1 MKAKLFR
8 ISALIMLFAQ
18 MSLTIPGT
26 LLAAPI
32 QIDNNWLGRASQFP
46 GGVTALLNASDEELV
61 KYAKDSEAMLASE
74 GIASDS
80 ISVSDQIVAAL
91 KAGNFETITVPENVL
106 IPWMG
111 SKHGKVTGKNGEGYL
126 TKKPIPAVRIKVT
139 ALKDGKKVL
148 VAVEMFKKCANVK
161 PGDFGLIPDTTKTVP
176 PTEPPTAKKPVIRFS
191 IIAEVRGD
199 SGAFAERTVGL
210 GVESVDSETGRR
222 NGFHAGVGI
231 QARQSEVR
239 KHRTETYT
247 ETRTASREVSRQI
260 TEEQKHSVCVPVNQ
274 YLEVDRPIDPAISVP
289 AGKATVTVYSS
300 DSGEC
305 RVFFPELNEQG
316 VVKFYGENDQQV
328 AGVGPTIDVPDNSTS
343 ASITSVFETTFSGAA
358 TYFLVDHAFSGN
370 SDYAGNGFTIDGV
383 QVDYSTM
390 ITRTE
395 TSMEDYTYQVQ
406 HKKEVSWTESKT
418 VRMPYAEF
426 GNTWMLG
433 KIVDLDVT
441 GTLALPGLVSSKM
454 SYVRNGQN
462 HDVTA
467 IPGAKVSLPIYVS
480 KKMAITPNVVSEFL
494 VTPQEGTPNMT
505 SVGVE
510 LNGIDLIGLNETIK
524 AGVSRQIVNDL
535 GENDW
540 YANVRVEVPLSK
552 IPLF

>member
-1 MKAKLFR
+1 MERKLFFKITALLLSVIL
-8 ISALIMLFAQ
+8 IS
-18 MSLTIPGT
+18 STT
-26 LLAAPI
+26 VTAAPI
-32 QIDNNWLGRASQFP
+32 KIDNSWLGRDSQFP
-46 GGVTALLNASDEELV
+46 GGVKALLNASDAEIM
-61 KYAKDSEAMLASE
+61 KYAKDSEAMLASD
-74 GIASDS
+74 GIRSDS

-91 KAGNFETITVPENVL
+91 KAGNFETITVPENVF

-111 SKHGKVTGKNGEGYL
+111 SKHGKVTGKGAGYR
-126 TKKPIPAVRIKVT
+126 TKRPIPAIRIRVT

-148 VAVEMFKKCANVK
+148 VAVEMFQKCANIK
-161 PGDFGLIPDTTKTVP
+161 PGDFGLIPDTTKSI
-176 PTEPPTAKKPVIRFS
+176 PPTAKKPVIRFS

-222 NGFHAGVGI
+222 NGFHAGGGA
-231 QARQSEVR
+231 QARQSEVH
-239 KHRTETYT
+239 KHRTYIET
-247 ETRTASREVSRQI
+247 ETRTTSREVSHQI

-274 YLEVDRPIDPAISVP
+274 YLEVDRPIDPAISIP

-300 DSGEC
+300 DAGEC
-305 RVFFPELNEQG
+305 RVFFPELYEQG

-406 HKKEVSWTESKT
+406 HKKEVSWTEKNI
-418 VRMPYAEF
+418 VWMPYAEL
-426 GNTWMLG
+426 GYTWMLG
-433 KIVDLDVT
+433 KRVDLDVT
-441 GTLALPGLVSSKM
+441 GTLAVPAFEKM
-454 SYVRNGQN
+454 GFVRDGQN
-462 HDVTA
+462 NDVTA
-467 IPGAKVSLPIYVS
+467 IPGMKISLPVYLRDNLAV
-480 KKMAITPNVVSEFL
+480 TPNVVSEFL
-494 VTPQEGTPNMT
+494 MTPQKGTPNMT
-505 SVGVE
+505 GIGVE
-510 LNGIDLIGLNETIK
+510 LNAIDLIGLNETIK
-524 AGVSRQIVNDL
+524 FGGGKQVINDL
-535 GENDW
+535 GDKDW
-540 YANVRVEVPLSK
+540 YANVRIDVP
-552 IPLF
+552 IF